1 MSYSKSRTKKD
12 IELQES
18 IICEKEDFEKENE
31 RIMLEQQSYSSQFEC
46 LLLPEFKH
54 MIKNFIMK
62 ESKITESMIKV
73 NPNDL
78 SDDALDSKEQL
89 DPIKIYFD
97 EDSWTAVQNL
107 VETKK
112 KLLCK
117 LNKASSVTSVRPK
130 RNIKPKCIN

>member
-1 MSYSKSRTKKD
+1 
-12 IELQES
+12 
-18 IICEKEDFEKENE
+18 
-31 RIMLEQQSYSSQFEC
+31 
-46 LLLPEFKH
+46 
-54 MIKNFIMK
+54 MK
-62 ESKITESMIKV
+62 ESKITESTIKV

-112 KLLCK
+112 KNYCV
-117 LNKASSVTSVRPK
+117 S
-130 RNIKPKCIN
+130 

>member
-1 MSYSKSRTKKD
+1 M
-12 IELQES
+12 Q
-18 IICEKEDFEKENE
+18 CEKEDFEKENE
-31 RIMLEQQSYSSQFEC
+31 RIMLEQQSYSSLFES

-107 VETKK
+107 VETKDQNEI
-112 KLLCK
+112 LS
-117 LNKASSVTSVRPK
+117 LNA
-130 RNIKPKCIN
+130 